1 MLPCFCQTF
10 SPHTALSKVRPLP
23 QAGLLGL
30 EVLGCW
36 GHGVILPALGYAVG
50 CPWRADLPTAADS
63 WPSQQGRSEPE
74 EMNDC
79 PWLPAAPASRG
90 PLHPRDSKSAFL
102 IRLHCSLSDK
112 AIAALR
118 SRPQQRSTAAVG
130 LDELC
135 IELLAA
141 CNFSLVL
148 QVNFAKEAA
157 HGWFRRF
164 LIFEAALEDLSFLLT
179 LLACIPLRGLEFW
192 ELKFRSKSFL
202 YRQVRRMVGALVA
215 VGQGKLTPHQIKEL
229 LELRDA
235 RALPPHAMA
244 PPAGLFLK
252 CVEYNEADLHTTRAP
267 GE

>member
-1 MLPCFCQTF
+1 MLPCFCQSF

-23 QAGLLGL
+23 WAAGLLGL
-30 EVLGCW
+30 EVLGCR

-63 WPSQQGRSEPE
+63 WPSQQGRSKPE

-112 AIAALR
+112 GFCLLYFSLLLLLPYRTMIYFFPISAIAALR

-179 LLACIPLRGLEFW
+179 LLACIPLRF
-192 ELKFRSKSFL
+192 
-202 YRQVRRMVGALVA
+202 V
-215 VGQGKLTPHQIKEL
+215 
-229 LELRDA
+229 
-235 RALPPHAMA
+235 
-244 PPAGLFLK
+244 LFS
-252 CVEYNEADLHTTRAP
+252 
-267 GE
+267 